1 MSTPDTQTMRHLR
14 QENIRLRD
22 QNNSLQKYVERM
34 QSALRALVALQQNV
48 AVINAETNVFQ
59 LIHKILISALDAV
72 ESENG
77 SLLLLDEETGE
88 LVFVEV
94 IGASREKLLNYR
106 LARGLGVA
114 GWVVSN
120 KASRLVEDARRDAHF
135 TSSVDKYT
143 GIDTQSL
150 ICVPLLDGERPLGAL
165 EAVNTR
171 SGRPFNESDQEV
183 MELVGH
189 LASTAILAAEKAQS

>member
-1 MSTPDTQTMRHLR
+1 MTNPDTQTLRHLR

-34 QSALRALVALQQNV
+34 QNALRALVTLQQNI
-48 AVINAETNVFQ
+48 AVIDESINVFA

-94 IGASREKLLNYR
+94 VGAAREKLLNYR
-106 LARGLGVA
+106 LARGLGIA
-114 GWVVSN
+114 GWAVSN
-120 KASRLVEDARRDAHF
+120 RASRLVEDARRDPHF
-135 TSSVDKYT
+135 TSSVDNYT

-150 ICVPLLDGERPLGAL
+150 ICVPLLDGERPLGAI

-171 SGRPFNESDQEV
+171 SGRPFTESDKEV
-183 MELVGH
+183 MELIGH
-189 LASTAILAAEKAQS
+189 LASTAIVTAERAQS